1 MGDFLRLK
9 VWHAAQQMT
18 VNVYRISGGF
28 PRSEQFGLTAQLR
41 RAAVSVSS
49 NIAEGAGRGNP
60 QAFRAFLR
68 IARGS
73 LHEVRS
79 QLDLAVRLGYLSNVE
94 AIPVLSQAE
103 EVSRMLS
110 GLLRSKNLQPRIS

>member
-9 VWHAAQQMT
+9 VWHAAQQLA
-18 VNVYRISGGF
+18 VAVYDISAPF
-28 PRSEQFGLTAQLR
+28 PRDERFGLTEQLR
-41 RAAVSVSS
+41 RAVVSVSS

-60 QAFRAFLR
+60 RSFCAFLR

-73 LHEVRS
+73 LHELRS
-79 QLDLAVRLGYLSNVE
+79 QLDLAIRLGFLSSVE
-94 AIPVLSQAE
+94 AAPVLRQAE

-110 GLLRSKNLQPRIS
+110 GLLRSKNLHSPVS